1 MQLQSDPKSF
11 GNPFLLFLGW
21 CRGIP
26 PAAPGAGVCPSPL
39 SVFVLVSNLLMEPLA
54 SQVFIKRGGVPIVS
68 LECVSCKAKS
78 VYEVSKSSYVY
89 LEGTC
94 QNCHNDS
101 KVGVKSRGFASLLGG
116 LWVKGRGVERE
127 REVKSWT

>member
-1 MQLQSDPKSF
+1 
-11 GNPFLLFLGW
+11 
-21 CRGIP
+21 
-26 PAAPGAGVCPSPL
+26 
-39 SVFVLVSNLLMEPLA
+39 MEPLA

-68 LECVSCKAKS
+68 LECVSCKAQS

-116 LWVKGRGVERE
+116 SG
-127 REVKSWT
+127 

>member
-1 MQLQSDPKSF
+1 M
-11 GNPFLLFLGW
+11 
-21 CRGIP
+21 
-26 PAAPGAGVCPSPL
+26 
-39 SVFVLVSNLLMEPLA
+39 
-54 SQVFIKRGGVPIVS
+54 S
-68 LECVSCKAKS
+68 LECVSCKAQS

-101 KVGVKSRGFASLLGG
+101 KLGVKSQGFASPLGALG
-116 LWVKGRGVERE
+116 EGAGRGVRVERE